1 MEPDLRIMNV
11 SGQWEKIHNLMGEP
25 DEDPVRISFG
35 EVTSLDGAGIQLFLY
50 ICQIAEDSKG
60 KILITDISERIGHF
74 ASLLNLNDYINEV
87 VQ

>member
-11 SGQWEKIHNLMGEP
+11 SGQWDKIHKLMGEP
-25 DEDPVRISFG
+25 DEEPVRISFG
-35 EVTSLDGAGIQLFLY
+35 EVASLDGAGLQLFLY
-50 ICQIAEDSKG
+50 VCQIAEDSKG